1 MAASIDMFCAADDE
15 HRVVLLVELLQR
27 AGQAV
32 VLRPGPVADPTNP
45 LLLACTRRSL
55 AEPWVTALFAGP
67 RDVVAVRLD
76 TTPLPQP
83 CARVI
88 DMQNWPARSADR
100 KVAALVRWL
109 VQHGGAGVAAGG
121 AEVSAGDRSAAH
133 GPGSE
138 TAAPLHRRPRQRTSD
153 GLRALLVI
161 GVLVLVGGLL
171 WLSAPEPGER
181 GDGVEPR
188 DPARELAVP
197 GAAGAATAEPSGGAA
212 LATQGGGGAE
222 GDAAAGAS
230 DGGRARD
237 TGDAGAAGGVGGAG
251 DAAAGTPDLAL
262 SVPGSVGP
270 AAGADVSTDAGVTP
284 APASAVAE
292 AAALAEAGAADAAQA
307 AAAGPPDAA
316 DPLAHLCNARSLEAA
331 RAWAGTLNW
340 RQRRRLP
347 EEPCVTQLLARPGFE
362 ALRTLL

>member
-197 GAAGAATAEPSGGAA
+197 GAAG
-212 LATQGGGGAE
+212 
-222 GDAAAGAS
+222 
-230 DGGRARD
+230 
-237 TGDAGAAGGVGGAG
+237 
-251 DAAAGTPDLAL
+251 DAAAGTPDPAP

-270 AAGADVSTDAGVTP
+270 AAGADMSTVAGVTQ
-284 APASAVAE
+284 APASATAE

-316 DPLAHLCNARSLEAA
+316 DALAHLCNARSLEAA

-347 EEPCVTQLLARPGFE
+347 EEPCVAQLLARPGFE

>member
-55 AEPWVTALFAGP
+55 AEPWVTALLAGP

-197 GAAGAATAEPSGGAA
+197 GAAG
-212 LATQGGGGAE
+212 
-222 GDAAAGAS
+222 
-230 DGGRARD
+230 
-237 TGDAGAAGGVGGAG
+237 

-270 AAGADVSTDAGVTP
+270 AAGADMSTDAGVTP

-316 DPLAHLCNARSLEAA
+316 DALAHLCNARSLEAA